1 MLPATLREM
10 NAPPAQ
16 VVAAIGPCIGFDAF
30 EVGGEVIDAFVKA
43 FGPEAPV
50 RRRDD
55 GKGHVDLRE
64 CLRRQLI
71 EFGVPERQIDMT
83 DRCTFRD
90 KAEFYSHRRDN
101 GVTGRMAAMIAPK
114 RKP

>member
-1 MLPATLREM
+1 MKRRPAR
-10 NAPPAQ
+10 

-30 EVGGEVIDAFVKA
+30 EVGPRSARRVRRSLRARGRPI
-43 FGPEAPV
+43 

-64 CLRRQLI
+64 CLRRQSSM
-71 EFGVPERQIDMT
+71 PASPADQIDTT

-90 KAEFYSHRRDN
+90 RDEFYSHRRDH
-101 GVTGRMAAMIAPK
+101 GVTGRMAAMIAPA
-114 RKP
+114 